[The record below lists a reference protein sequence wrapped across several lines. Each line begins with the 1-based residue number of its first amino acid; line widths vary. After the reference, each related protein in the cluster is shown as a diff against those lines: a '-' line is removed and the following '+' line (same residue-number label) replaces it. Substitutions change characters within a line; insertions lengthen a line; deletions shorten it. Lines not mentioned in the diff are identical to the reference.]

1 MNFTMGEAK
10 EVYYAKASIVVP
22 LQRLHIENSIEDP
35 YRDFAS
41 NTLLKTLAQDP
52 HWRTNQDLV
61 LRNPRLQK

>member
-10 EVYYAKASIVVP
+10 EVYYAMASIVVP

-52 HWRTNQDLV
+52 H
-61 LRNPRLQK
+61 